1 MRVLPIAV
9 APELRRQLFT
19 IHHSL
24 FTMKYEHIQQ
34 EAYDA
39 NMQLPKSGL
48 VLFTFGNVSAVD
60 RNLGVFAIKPSG
72 VPYEDLSPDKM
83 VIVDFEGKTVE
94 GKLRPSS
101 DTKTHAV
108 LYKHWEN
115 IGGIAH
121 THSTYATAWAQSQR
135 DIPIFGTTH
144 ADHNIVD
151 IPCAPPMS
159 DEMIKGDYE
168 YETGFQIINCFKEK
182 KLDYIETEMIL
193 VGNHA
198 PFTWG
203 KSAEKAVYNSAVLES
218 IAQMAY
224 LTETIN
230 KNAPRLKEALIKKHF
245 ERKHG
250 PDSYYGQ

>member
-1 MRVLPIAV
+1 MNSYQDIR
-9 APELRRQLFT
+9 
-19 IHHSL
+19 
-24 FTMKYEHIQQ
+24 
-34 EAYDA
+34 EAAFEA
-39 NMQLPKSGL
+39 NMQLPKLGL
-48 VLFTFGNVSAVD
+48 VLFTFGNVSAAD
-60 RNLGVFAIKPSG
+60 RSKGVFAIKPSG
-72 VPYEDLSPDKM
+72 VPYKELTAAKM
-83 VIVDFEGKTVE
+83 VVVDFEGKTVE

-101 DTKTHAV
+101 DTLTHAV
-108 LYKHWEN
+108 LYKHWLT

-144 ADHNIVD
+144 ADHNTVD

-159 DEMIKGDYE
+159 DAMISGNYE
-168 YETGFQIINCFKEK
+168 YETGFQIINALKEK
-182 KLDYIETEMIL
+182 GLTYEDIEMIL

-203 KSAEKAVYNSAVLES
+203 KTPEKAVYNSAVLET
-218 IAQMAY
+218 IAEMAL
-224 LTETIN
+224 LTEQIN
-230 KNAPRLKEALIKKHF
+230 PKAPRLQDSLIKKHF